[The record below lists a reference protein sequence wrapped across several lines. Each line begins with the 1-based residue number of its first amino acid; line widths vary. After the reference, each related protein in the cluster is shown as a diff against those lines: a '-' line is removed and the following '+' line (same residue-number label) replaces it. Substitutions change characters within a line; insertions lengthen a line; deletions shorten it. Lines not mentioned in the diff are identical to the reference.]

1 MENKLNILHLT
12 LKKKWFD
19 LIASGQK
26 TIEYRE
32 MKLYWI
38 RRLIGKNFDCIE
50 FRNGYGKDVPKLTI
64 ELKEK
69 ALRTGEQILS
79 DSISIFRPKNGEEI
93 SIDKEYILLILGKV
107 IK

>member
-1 MENKLNILHLT
+1 MKILHLT

-38 RRLIGKNFDCIE
+38 RRLIGKKFDCIE
-50 FRNGYGKDVPKLTI
+50 FRNGYGKDAPKLTI

-69 ALRTGEQILS
+69 ILRTGEQLLS
-79 DSISIFRPKNGEEI
+79 DSISIFRPINDEEI
-93 SIDKEYILLILGKV
+93 SKDKEYILLILGNL
-107 IK
+107 IE